1 MLNMSQKIYQV
12 HKNKVVPVYA
22 NPMAENRCFVK
33 LLDLYQT
40 SYDLYVYIFVRKK
53 KEFQMILLLP
63 DLIQHPWG
71 SIKLCQA
78 CVKWKRNDKSQP
90 IHGLL
95 GPQNYSLSMHVPEKM
110 IQEHRST
117 TDI

>member
-78 CVKWKRNDKSQP
+78 CVKWIEKKTN
-90 IHGLL
+90 H
-95 GPQNYSLSMHVPEKM
+95 SLSTG
-110 IQEHRST
+110 T
-117 TDI
+117 TELFTKHART